1 MKRRSNDPQT
11 THDFDP
17 ANPWLFA
24 GKAAFLQRIADR
36 VRAGAS
42 YYIQGTT
49 ALEQL
54 PATLTKL
61 AARYPLNLKKIT
73 SERAKRK
80 GDVTFNF
87 LGYVEVKRRVVHW
100 VVLANCADPQALVTT
115 GDRWR
120 DAIETR
126 IEITLYELV
135 RETRPTPPL
144 SAMQRAKQAA
154 RAPTPASKAAP
165 KKGASNRPG
174 WTWRYTRRQVESL
187 RETII
192 ALIRG
197 RRDHE
202 LEQLIVTLFRSPGFA
217 GIRTQVWKLKALV
230 KSEWLRSRSK
240 SEPLPDMP
248 KNLGFVR
255 RLANVGQPWKT
266 FIHPSTKELPFE
278 HSQTRR
284 RPTQPTVLPSQ
295 SGAGAPP

>member
-1 MKRRSNDPQT
+1 MKAVTKAPQT
-11 THDFDP
+11 TQEFDP

-24 GKAAFLQRIADR
+24 SKAAFLQRISDR
-36 VRAGAS
+36 VRAGAR
-42 YYIQGTT
+42 YYFQGTT
-49 ALEQL
+49 ALEKL
-54 PATLTKL
+54 PGTLTKL

-73 SERAKRK
+73 SERAKKK
-80 GDVTFNF
+80 GEVTFNF

-100 VVLANCADPQALVTT
+100 VVLANCADPLALVTT

-120 DAIETR
+120 DALETR
-126 IEITLYELV
+126 IEITHYELV

-154 RAPTPASKAAP
+154 RVTPTARSAAP

-174 WTWRYTRRQVESL
+174 WTWRYTRRQVETL

-192 ALIRG
+192 TLIRG

-217 GIRTQVWKLKALV
+217 GIRTQVWKLKTLV

-255 RLANVGQPWKT
+255 RLANVGQPWQN
-266 FIHPSTKELPFE
+266 FINPSTKELPFE

-284 RPTQPTVLPSQ
+284 RPTQPAVLPSQ
-295 SGAGAPP
+295 SGAGATP